1 LIHKVLVVGICEGS
15 LTGTRKGCPYISCG
29 LLAVIRKGCPY
40 ITHGRG
46 VHVFERACLAG
57 DGDDLG
63 ASSNQSGE
71 YLGIDYLGLRS
82 LIL

>member
-1 LIHKVLVVGICEGS
+1 MFLICKDLLPGI
-15 LTGTRKGCPYISCG
+15 RKGCPYISHG
-29 LLAVIRKGCPY
+29 LLAGIGEGCPC
-40 ITHGRG
+40 IAHGRG
-46 VHVFERACLAG
+46 VYVFERACLAG